1 MWLALHFWTWIVLTI
16 LVIGGLTRHSEKRIT
31 QFLLLARC
39 AYLIMIISGVV
50 LSIRT
55 FTHSPLLIGL
65 KFLLG
70 IGTIA
75 LIEISFGR
83 KMERAT
89 SHLSY
94 WILGIVALITIGL
107 GLTLAFK

>member
-1 MWLALHFWTWIVLTI
+1 
-16 LVIGGLTRHSEKRIT
+16 
-31 QFLLLARC
+31 
-39 AYLIMIISGVV
+39 
-50 LSIRT
+50 
-55 FTHSPLLIGL
+55 PLLISL

-83 KMERAT
+83 KMERT
-89 SHLSY
+89 THHLIY
-94 WILGIVALITIGL
+94 WLLGIVALLTIGL